1 MFTSVIKE
9 YIKDF
14 FHTLFFVITSRVFIL
29 GIVFVALFS
38 IVVVRLFNLQIING
52 EDYLENYVYM
62 TKKTLTSSSTRGNI
76 FARDGELL
84 AYNELAYAVVI
95 EDSNN
100 LSSTRNGNILL
111 NEIIYNTI
119 NIIEKNN
126 DSLISDF
133 SITLDENGELA
144 FTTVSDIAR
153 LQFLRDAYGVTSIA
167 ALDENGKNLSE
178 STAEELFE
186 YLCSKR
192 YYIYT
197 ELNYDSVTK
206 NMTTEQIESAKFY
219 TAEEALKILTVR
231 YTMSSNYYQKYV
243 KTTIASDVSDKT
255 VAAILENKEELKCVT
270 IEENTIRI
278 YNDSEY
284 FAHIIGYTGKI
295 WDSAELAVLQETN
308 PAYVLTDVVG
318 KSGIEAEYESELQG
332 TKGTKTV
339 IVDSLGRVLDVE
351 SETSPTA
358 GNDIYLTIDFDYQ
371 KECYDML
378 EMYLA
383 GILESKIVNR
393 DVVIEKTTSAKNRYI
408 SVKDVYFALFSNNII
423 SINDM
428 AREDASEA
436 EQRVYNAFVEKRDT
450 VLDNLRV
457 QFLSSKPT
465 IYSKLSEEYQIYM
478 SYVYTMLA
486 GNKVLVESKIDSSD
500 KTFQAW
506 RYEDSISLAEF
517 LKYAIT
523 KNWIDTSKLGVADK
537 YSDTDQVYTALVDY
551 INDKLYKDNEF
562 GQKLFKQLIKK
573 YTISASDICLILFEQ
588 GILEYDETWYK
599 QLIGCKTAVACT
611 FIKEKIHNLEITP
624 AQLALE
630 PCSGSVVIT
639 DVATGDV
646 IVMVTYPS
654 YDNNMLSGSIDANY
668 YSKLINDDSSP
679 LYNRATMTK
688 VAPGSTFKMVT
699 AVTAIEEGIIT
710 TTQKI
715 KDLGIFET
723 LKPYAKCWVYP
734 SSHGS
739 INVSQAIEK
748 SCNYFFYEVGYQLSL
763 DNKGIYN
770 AALGTSKLEKY
781 ATLLGLNM
789 PSGVELPEASPQ
801 PATEYP
807 VTAAIGQSNNS
818 FTNVQLARYVTTLAN
833 SGNNYKL
840 TLLDKITDS
849 NSKTIF
855 TNTPVLEVPNEFS
868 ESTWAAIQKGM
879 RAVVTTGTVSS
890 TFKNFSIQLAGKTGT
905 AQENP
910 LKPNHAVF
918 VAYAPYDKPE
928 IGVSVLIPN
937 GYTSSYAAE
946 IAKEALSIYY
956 EISIDKND
964 EAIIPGNG
972 EYAD

>member
-1 MFTSVIKE
+1 MIKE
-9 YIKDF
+9 YIRDF
-14 FHTLFFVITSRVFIL
+14 FHTLVSVITSRVFIL

-38 IVVVRLFNLQIING
+38 IVVVRLFNLQIVNG

-76 FARDGELL
+76 YARDGEIL

-100 LSSTRNGNILL
+100 LSSSKSGNVAL

-119 NIIEKNN
+119 KIIERNN

-133 SITLDENGELA
+133 SITLNENGEFE

-167 ALDENGKNLSE
+167 ALDEDGKNLSN
-178 STAEELFE
+178 STAEELFD
-186 YLCSKR
+186 YLCTKR
-192 YYIYT
+192 YNIYT
-197 ELNYDSVTK
+197 ELNYDTVTE
-206 NMTTEQIESAKFY
+206 NMSSDKIKETKFY

-243 KTTIASDVSDKT
+243 QTTIASGVSERT
-255 VAAILENKEELKCVT
+255 VAAILENKEELQCVT
-270 IEENTIRI
+270 IEEETIRI

-295 WDSAELAVLQETN
+295 WDASELAVLQVTN
-308 PAYVLTDVVG
+308 PAYALTDVVG
-318 KSGIEAEYESELQG
+318 KSGIESRFESELQG

-339 IVDSLGRVLDVE
+339 IVDSLGRVLDIE
-351 SETSPTA
+351 NETAPTA
-358 GNDIYLTIDFDYQ
+358 GNDIYLTIDYEYQ

-393 DVVIEKTTSAKNRYI
+393 DVVIEKTTSAKDRYI
-408 SVKDVYFALFSNNII
+408 SIKDVYFALFFNNII
-423 SINDM
+423 SITDM
-428 AREDASEA
+428 ADEDASEA
-436 EQRVYNAFVEKRDT
+436 EVRVYTTFVEKRDT
-450 VLDNLRV
+450 VLEKLKE
-457 QFLSSKPT
+457 QFLASKPT
-465 IYSKLSEEYQIYM
+465 IYSKLSEEYQVYM
-478 SYVYTMLA
+478 SYVYTMLVN
-486 GNKVLVESKIDSSD
+486 NKVLVESKIDSSD

-517 LKYAIT
+517 LKYSIT
-523 KNWIDTSKLGVADK
+523 KNWIDTSRLEVSDK
-537 YSDTDQVYTALVDY
+537 YSDTEQVYAALVEY

-562 GQKLFKQLIKK
+562 CRKLFKQLIKK
-573 YTISASDICLILFEQ
+573 YTISASDICLILFDQ
-588 GILEYDETWYK
+588 GIIEYDEVWYK
-599 QLIGCKTAVACT
+599 KLIGCKTATACD

-668 YSKLINDDSSP
+668 YSKLINDNSSP

-688 VAPGSTFKMVT
+688 VAPGSTFKMVS
-699 AVTAIEEGIIT
+699 AVTALEEGIIT
-710 TTQKI
+710 TKQKI
-715 KDLGIFET
+715 KDLGVFET
-723 LKPYAKCWVYP
+723 LKPYSKCWVYP

-748 SCNYFFYEVGYQLSL
+748 SCNYFFYEVGYQMSL
-763 DNKGIYN
+763 DYKGIYN
-770 AALGTSKLEKY
+770 SSLGTSKLEKY
-781 ATLLGLNM
+781 ATKLGLNM
-789 PSGVELPEASPQ
+789 PSGIELPEASPQ
-801 PATEYP
+801 AATEYP

-818 FTNVQLARYVTTLAN
+818 FTNIQLARYVTTLAN

-849 NSKTIF
+849 NGRTTF
-855 TNTPVLEVPNEFS
+855 LNTPELENANEFS
-868 ESTWAAIQKGM
+868 ESTWESIHKGM
-879 RAVVTTGTVSS
+879 RAVVTTGTVAS

-905 AQENP
+905 AQENA

-918 VAYAPYDKPE
+918 VAYAPFDNPE

-956 EISIDKND
+956 EINIGSDE
-964 EAIIPGNG
+964 EAIIPGSG
-972 EYAD
+972 EYTD

>member
-1 MFTSVIKE
+1 MIKE

-14 FHTLFFVITSRVFIL
+14 FHTLFGIITSRVFIL
-29 GIVFVALFS
+29 GLVFVALFS
-38 IVVVRLFNLQIING
+38 IVVVRLFNLQIVNG

-62 TKKTLTSSSTRGNI
+62 TKKTLTSSGTRGNI
-76 FARDGELL
+76 YARDGEIL

-100 LSSTRNGNILL
+100 LSSTKAGNIIL
-111 NEIIYNTI
+111 NGIIYDAI
-119 NIIEKNN
+119 NIIENNN
-126 DSLISDF
+126 DTLINDF
-133 SITLDENGELA
+133 SITLDENGELV

-167 ALDENGKNLSE
+167 ALDEDGKNLSE

-197 ELNYDSVTK
+197 ELNYDSVTE
-206 NMTTEQIESAKFY
+206 NMTSDKIESAKFY
-219 TAEEALKILTVR
+219 TVEEALKILTVR

-243 KTTIASDVSDKT
+243 STTMASDVSDKT
-255 VAAILENKEELKCVT
+255 VAAILENKEELQCVT
-270 IEENTIRI
+270 IEEDTIRI

-295 WDSAELAVLQETN
+295 WDSSELSELQETN
-308 PAYVLTDVVG
+308 AAYVLTDIVG

-339 IVDSLGRVLDVE
+339 IVDSLGRILDVE

-358 GNDIYLTIDFDYQ
+358 GNDIYLTIDYDYQ
-371 KECYDML
+371 KKCYDML
-378 EMYLA
+378 EMYIA
-383 GILESKIVNR
+383 GILESKIVNS
-393 DVVIEKTTSAKNRYI
+393 DVVIEATTSAKDRYI
-408 SVKDVYFALFSNNII
+408 SIKDVYFALFSNNII

-428 AREDASEA
+428 ARDDASEA
-436 EQRVYNAFVEKRDT
+436 EQRVYDTFLEKKDT
-450 VLDNLRV
+450 VLAYLKE
-457 QFLSSKPT
+457 QFLSENPI
-465 IYSKLSEEYQIYM
+465 IYSKLSDEYQIYM

-486 GNKVLVESKIDSSD
+486 SNKVLLESKIDSSD

-537 YSDTDQVYTALVDY
+537 YSDTEQVYTALIDY
-551 INDKLYKDNEF
+551 INDKLYKDNKF

-588 GILEYDETWYK
+588 GIIEYDETWYQK
-599 QLIGCKTAVACT
+599 LTGCNTSVACT

-630 PCSGSVVIT
+630 PCSGSIVIT
-639 DVATGDV
+639 DVKTGDV

-654 YDNNMLSGSIDANY
+654 YDNNMLSGSIDADY
-668 YSKLINDDSSP
+668 YSKLINDASSP

-699 AVTAIEEGIIT
+699 AITAIEEGIIT

-723 LKPYAKCWVYP
+723 LTPYAKCWVYP
-734 SSHGS
+734 GSHGS

-748 SCNYFFYEVGYQLSL
+748 SCNYFFYEVGYQLSI
-763 DNKGIYN
+763 DSKGIYN
-770 AALGTSKLEKY
+770 AALGTSRLEKY

-789 PSGVELPEASPQ
+789 PSGIELPETSPQ
-801 PATEYP
+801 SATEYP

-849 NSKTIF
+849 NSRTIF
-855 TNTPVLEVPNEFS
+855 TNTPVLEVANEFS
-868 ESTWAAIQKGM
+868 EATWEAIHKGM
-879 RAVVTTGTVSS
+879 RAVVTTGTVSG

-918 VAYAPYDKPE
+918 VGYAPYDEPE
-928 IGVSVLIPN
+928 IGISVLIPN

-956 EISIDKND
+956 EINIDNND
-964 EAIIPGNG
+964 EAIIPGSG
-972 EYAD
+972 EYVD